1 MEPLY
6 SKNAF
11 TFQNEYLEYFDWKA
25 KYTFY
30 YKNPYCTICQKLH
43 NKDEPVKMYP
53 NMNQWYNYDF
63 EGNKQC
69 SDGSERKYYKSF
81 MWNHSI
87 NFSSARLYRPACLA
101 ILSINLINIFT
112 GSQSWNRRH
121 HRQTI
126 HPTEKLNSMNLFRIL
141 CVVTWAWLFLTSM
154 VMEAVRGQ
162 NKF

>member
-1 MEPLY
+1 MH
-6 SKNAF
+6 NTF

-53 NMNQWYNYDF
+53 NMNQWYNYDS

-81 MWNHSI
+81 M
-87 NFSSARLYRPACLA
+87 
-101 ILSINLINIFT
+101 
-112 GSQSWNRRH
+112 
-121 HRQTI
+121 
-126 HPTEKLNSMNLFRIL
+126 
-141 CVVTWAWLFLTSM
+141 
-154 VMEAVRGQ
+154 
-162 NKF
+162 